1 MDGQPDQRPDA
12 QPVQPVHP
20 DEAVAFS
27 IRMGSGQPAQ
37 PQMPAPNAPPPLTP
51 YPQTP
56 PSAPIQGSPASPIA
70 SSNPGPQYATGYGQ
84 TSIPP
89 LPPAPAGQP
98 GVSPIVARLPERTRG
113 PLGRPFPLPISLLI
127 VVGCVVLLAFIF
139 AVRVLAL
146 GGDWADGA
154 SAVGT
159 VALVLAAV
167 TALAMLLRLA
177 AGRRSVGFVVASL
190 LLLVALAVTG
200 GVGLIGSAPL
210 HQVQAKAMESSGQ
223 WGLAIHEYGLTGQKG
238 PHAPDI
244 ARVQNAW
251 GEQLLQQQNYQDA
264 LPHFQTVL
272 DDYAQSGAEV
282 ARAQKGEFLSYT
294 AWLKNDPTHV
304 PYRDAIATFVNYAA
318 SANCASDCKT
328 TMATVAP
335 QAYYLYAVQLLTQ
348 KRYELAITEFGKLAT
363 QYGSSTYAT
372 QAHGQAATAYLAYG
386 KQQISS
392 QDCSGAVSSYRTLVA
407 NYKDTPEAA
416 TAQTALNSPQDVTG
430 FISKVATNPTPTAHL
445 SKHMDANAFYF
456 SDEYSTSI
464 NPTTGAFTFKLVAQ
478 GTYYISTSRPVTG
491 GTEFTWWYADATDTT
506 YFPVNVTPLCTVQLG
521 TLP

>member
-1 MDGQPDQRPDA
+1 M
-12 QPVQPVHP
+12 
-20 DEAVAFS
+20 
-27 IRMGSGQPAQ
+27 
-37 PQMPAPNAPPPLTP
+37 
-51 YPQTP
+51 
-56 PSAPIQGSPASPIA
+56 
-70 SSNPGPQYATGYGQ
+70 
-84 TSIPP
+84 PP
-89 LPPAPAGQP
+89 LPPAPASQP
-98 GVSPIVARLPERTRG
+98 GLSPIVARLPERTRG
-113 PLGRPFPLPISLLI
+113 PLGRPFPLPFSLL
-127 VVGCVVLLAFIF
+127 VLVGCVALLAFIF
-139 AVRVLAL
+139 AVRVLVL

-159 VALVLAAV
+159 VALVLAVV
-167 TALAMLLRLA
+167 TLLAMLLRLA
-177 AGRRSVGFVVASL
+177 AGRRSVGFVIASL
-190 LLLVALAVTG
+190 LLLVALTVTG
-200 GVGLIGSAPL
+200 GIGLIGSAPL

-238 PHAPDI
+238 PNAPDI

-251 GEQLLQQQNYQDA
+251 GEQLLQQQDYQDA
-264 LPHFQTVL
+264 LTHFQTVL

-318 SANCASDCKT
+318 NANCASDCKT

-335 QAYYLYAVQLLTQ
+335 QAYYLYAVQLLAQ

-363 QYGSSTYAT
+363 QYGSSTYAA

-386 KQQISS
+386 KQQISN

-430 FISKVATNPTPTAHL
+430 FVSKPPTGSPDTMHL
-445 SKHMDANAFYF
+445 SKHMNFNAFYF
-456 SDEYSTSI
+456 SNEYSTSLDQK
-464 NPTTGAFTFKLVAQ
+464 TGAFTFKLVVQ
-478 GTYYISTSRPVTG
+478 GTYYITMSQPISG
-491 GTEFTWWYADATDTT
+491 AIDYYAWWADASQTSYYSFD
-506 YFPVNVTPLCTVQLG
+506 VKPLCPVQLG
-521 TLP
+521 TLS